1 MTTQEIRKNIYVYS
15 WASARQNLYSWSF
28 CAQYRFHRNEK
39 TVKLSK
45 DELISEL
52 IAISSIDNTAEF
64 EDYTISQWD
73 VICIVV
79 RHELKEATD
88 KEIEHLFKL

>member
-1 MTTQEIRKNIYVYS
+1 MTTHEIRKNIFVSS
-15 WASARQNLYSWSF
+15 WALCTTMMPY
-28 CAQYRFHRNEK
+28 CAFIRYTFEK
-39 TVKLSK
+39 KQKSIELTK

-52 IAISSIDNTAEF
+52 MQISSIDNPSEF
-64 EDYTISQWD
+64 SDYKISQWD
-73 VICIVV
+73 VLCIAI